1 MFGMGF
7 TEILMIAVVA
17 VLFLGPDKL
26 PEAMVQIGKFINS
39 FRKTI
44 NEAKST
50 FEEELHI
57 SELREE
63 ALNYRKTLR
72 EATDDIS
79 GFKNAVPNPAKE
91 LEEAL
96 NVARSGLGNL
106 DDGDRLHEDEDAE
119 EERKTAERE
128 QLRNNVTE
136 YKEMARKALEKAH
149 ASRELSTETPESS
162 AQESFDASEKL
173 QAESEP
179 PRGFKNLDN
188 GKAG

>member
-17 VLFLGPDKL
+17 ILFLGPDKL

-44 NEAKST
+44 NEAKSS

-72 EATDDIS
+72 ETTDDLA

-91 LEEAL
+91 LEQAL
-96 NVARSGLGNL
+96 EVARSGGASL
-106 DDGDRLHEDEDAE
+106 DDDSLLKDELE
-119 EERKTAERE
+119 EEAQE
-128 QLRNNVTE
+128 LRSKVTE
-136 YKEMARKALEKAH
+136 YKAMAKKALEEAH
-149 ASRELSTETPESS
+149 KRPDLGGESASAPAETPETNPSG
-162 AQESFDASEKL
+162 SEAPK
-173 QAESEP
+173 
-179 PRGFKNLDN
+179 GFKNLDD

>member
-7 TEILMIAVVA
+7 TEILLIAIVA
-17 VLFLGPDKL
+17 ILFLGPDTL
-26 PEAMVQIGKFINS
+26 PDAMVQIGKFINS

-63 ALNYRKTLR
+63 ALNYRKTLQ

-96 NVARSGLGNL
+96 DVARSGLGNL
-106 DDGDRLHEDEDAE
+106 EDGDKLHDDWE
-119 EERKTAERE
+119 EEEEAPSDM
-128 QLRNNVTE
+128 VME
-136 YKEMARKALEKAH
+136 YKAMAKKALEEAH
-149 ASRELSTETPESS
+149 EGEDLSEEKTENTPSPQQSGTDKES
-162 AQESFDASEKL
+162 L
-173 QAESEP
+173 AEAEAP
-179 PRGFKNLDN
+179 KGFKNLDD